1 MVWPPHSS
9 SANRPK
15 MLERIL
21 TATAPEGGET
31 PNPLLPADYD
41 IIWSSVIFVILL
53 TFFWFKV
60 LPGFKKM
67 LDERAKA
74 IEGRLAEAEEAQR
87 AAEHRTAAVM
97 AEQEQLRAEA
107 SSIREEA
114 RSEGAQILAELK
126 EQAAKDAE
134 RMAETTKSSLVAERD
149 AAARALQAEVG
160 ALAIELAS
168 RIIGEKLKDDKVA
181 NKVVDDFISEL
192 EGKKTK

>member
-1 MVWPPHSS
+1 MIS
-9 SANRPK
+9 K
-15 MLERIL
+15 IL
-21 TATAPEGGET
+21 AATAPEGGEQ

-87 AAEHRTAAVM
+87 AAEHRTATVL
-97 AEQEQLRAEA
+97 AEQEKLRAEA

-114 RSEGAQILAELK
+114 RSEGATILAELK
-126 EQAAKDAE
+126 EQAAREAE
-134 RMAETTKSSLVAERD
+134 RLIESGKSSLVV
-149 AAARALQAEVG
+149 L
-160 ALAIELAS
+160 ELAS
-168 RIIGEKLKDDKVA
+168 RIVNEKLQDDKVA
-181 NKVVDDFISEL
+181 NRVVDDFIAEL
-192 EGKKTK
+192 EGKKVK